1 MGDSILAS
9 IILFGG
15 NFAPRGFAFCEGQT
29 ISISNYTAVFSLVGT
44 TYGGN
49 GTSTFALPDFREAE
63 KSLGGARYII
73 ALEGIFPSR
82 S

>member
-1 MGDSILAS
+1 MGDSLMAT

-15 NFAPRGFAFCEGQT
+15 SFVPRGFAFCEGQL
-29 ISISNYTAVFSLVGT
+29 ISIAENTAVFSLLGT

-49 GTSTFALPDFREAE
+49 GSSNFALPDLREAE

-73 ALEGIFPSR
+73 ALQGIYPSR
-82 S
+82 D